1 MAGLLLRRHLRKRQ
15 RQRHFV
21 KFLRQWRA
29 KLEVPSSRG
38 DLALESER
46 LYYHYQQ
53 DQVLMAY
60 RRHCPAFNAK
70 VERVSDCF
78 ADPLRFR
85 ALAFRLA
92 SLSEQDWREQEPQ
105 RIILG
110 SLDELI
116 AFAVRP

>member
-1 MAGLLLRRHLRKRQ
+1 MQLEERTMILLLVVVTLGGLSVGWPLLRRHLRKRQ

-85 ALAFRLA
+85 ALAF
-92 SLSEQDWREQEPQ
+92 
-105 RIILG
+105 
-110 SLDELI
+110 
-116 AFAVRP
+116 V